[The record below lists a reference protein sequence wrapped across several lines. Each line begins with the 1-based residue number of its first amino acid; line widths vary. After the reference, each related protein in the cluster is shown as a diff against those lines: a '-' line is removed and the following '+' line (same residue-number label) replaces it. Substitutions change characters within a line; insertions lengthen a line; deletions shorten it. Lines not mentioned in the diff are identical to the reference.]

1 MSDEKSDIAAVLD
14 RARSVRASFGWVMGS
29 WILLR
34 AISAADQKRSLFRVG
49 LFTSLAAAI
58 LKLWWDRT

>member
-14 RARSVRASFGWVMGS
+14 RAGSVRASFGWVMGS

-34 AISAADQKRSLFRVG
+34 AIGAADKKRNLFRLG
-49 LFTSLAAAI
+49 LLASIAAAAI
-58 LKLWWDRT
+58 KLWGER